1 MNFSLKQA
9 LKVLVVFACAVG
21 VVGTSVMIT
30 NKNTDNA
37 KNKNDSLWNV
47 VDGDSNSDDNNT
59 STDYKVG
66 DIVSKTE
73 SQVGKYADI
82 DGNGTVDGVIFAD
95 LMVGGSGTWNPN
107 NYSWGTDTG
116 AYSIPTI
123 SSSKDYCVS
132 QKNYT
137 NELGGTADVLTPT
150 GEGNDRFYVM
160 ALKDIN
166 DHYSWYDAAYEK
178 INDYNTV
185 TSEEFGTGRQNTLT
199 MIDKW
204 NSEEYG
210 EQNANQL
217 YHDVFGKIQDEVNKG
232 WFMPSRAEWAAFG
245 SMLNVTEANCTEKGL
260 EFNYFSSSLKD
271 STHVY
276 SFCVMGLGLRY
287 GSINNTGSTA
297 TKLATTF

>member
-47 VDGDSNSDDNNT
+47 VDGNSNSDDNV

-82 DGNGTVDGVIFAD
+82 DGDGIVDGIIFAD
-95 LMVGGSGTWNPN
+95 LMIGGSGIWNPN

-123 SSSKDYCVS
+123 SSTKDYCVS

-137 NELGGTADVLTPT
+137 DKLGGTADVLTPT
-150 GEGNDRFYVM
+150 GNGNNRFYIM
-160 ALKDIN
+160 ALNDIGSLTWYVAAKDDGI
-166 DHYSWYDAAYEK
+166 S
-178 INDYNTV
+178 DYNTV
-185 TSEEFGTGRQNTLT
+185 TSENFGSGRQNTLN

-204 NSEEYG
+204 NNEEYG
-210 EQNANQL
+210 EQNANQF
-217 YHDVFGKIQDEVNKG
+217 YPDIWGKIQDEVNKG
-232 WFMPSRAEWAAFG
+232 WFVPSRAEWAAFG
-245 SMLNVTEANCTEKGL
+245 SMLNVTETNCTEKGL
-260 EFNYFSSSLKD
+260 ENNCFSSSLKD
-271 STHVY
+271 STHAY
-276 SFCVMGLGLRY
+276 SFCVMGFIGLGY
-287 GSINNTGSTA
+287 GQIDSSGAPIR
-297 TKLATTF
+297 LATTF